1 MTDERPLTP
10 RQRAHRQTMA
20 DILRIAH
27 QQLAAEGS
35 AALSLRAIALE
46 LGLVSS
52 AIYRYVPSR
61 DELLTLLIEE
71 SYTSFAEAVEAAEG
85 RCRRDDPGHRWL
97 AFGRAV
103 RRWAVA
109 NPAEWA
115 LLYGSPVPGYHA
127 PPERTT
133 AAGSR
138 VPLLLVRLLAEAD
151 LKPSP
156 DDPPMTAALHREL
169 ERLRPGLPGELP
181 PEVFARGLLA
191 WSSLCGLVTLELFG
205 QFTNTLTRFAGHL
218 DHQLARLGTM
228 LGLPP
233 CDDRS
238 EAAPRG
244 QRRR

>member
-1 MTDERPLTP
+1 
-10 RQRAHRQTMA
+10 MA
-20 DILRIAH
+20 DILRLAH
-27 QQLAAEGS
+27 QQLATAGS
-35 AALSLRAIALE
+35 AGLSLRAIARE

-71 SYTSFAEAVEAAEG
+71 SYTAYADAVEAAEA
-85 RCRRDDPGHRWL
+85 RIRRDDLGRRWL
-97 AFGRAV
+97 TIGRAV

-138 VPLLLVRLLAEAD
+138 VPILILNLLSDAGLE
-151 LKPSP
+151 PSA

-169 ERLRPGLPGELP
+169 DRLRPQLPGDLK
-181 PEVFARGLLA
+181 PEVLSRGLLA
-191 WSSLCGLVTLELFG
+191 FSSLCGLVSLELFG
-205 QFTNTLTRFAGHL
+205 QFTNTVTQFPAHL
-218 DHQLARLGTM
+218 DHQLTRLGAAV
-228 LGLPP
+228 GLPDP
-233 CDDRS
+233 S
-238 EAAPRG
+238 
-244 QRRR
+244 